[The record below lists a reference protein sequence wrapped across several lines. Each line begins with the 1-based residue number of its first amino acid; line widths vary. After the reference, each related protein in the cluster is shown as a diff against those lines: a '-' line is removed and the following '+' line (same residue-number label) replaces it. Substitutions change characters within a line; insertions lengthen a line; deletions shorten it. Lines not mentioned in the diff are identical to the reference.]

1 LIDDKLTK
9 VTVTD
14 LRAISL
20 KLNSMVALLIV
31 FHGYIE
37 SKIVYIISSY
47 TLQNLHIHTKYALE
61 FIEAYATIGVTHR
74 NPK

>member
-1 LIDDKLTK
+1 
-9 VTVTD
+9 
-14 LRAISL
+14 
-20 KLNSMVALLIV
+20 MVALLIV